1 MPSTRYRLNNLYRKT
16 KSKKEKTLVPITL
29 AQLETDTTS
38 ERLLDEIC
46 HFIYSEPRAKEITR
60 KV

>member
-16 KSKKEKTLVPITL
+16 KSKSEKILVLITL
-29 AQLETDTTS
+29 AQVEADSTS

-46 HFIYSEPRAKEITR
+46 HFLCSVPRAKEITR

>member
-38 ERLLDEIC
+38 ERLLDEIY
-46 HFIYSEPRAKEITR
+46 HFIYSVPRAKEITR

>member
-1 MPSTRYRLNNLYRKT
+1 MPSTRYPLNNSYRKT

-46 HFIYSEPRAKEITR
+46 HFIYSVPRTKEIIR